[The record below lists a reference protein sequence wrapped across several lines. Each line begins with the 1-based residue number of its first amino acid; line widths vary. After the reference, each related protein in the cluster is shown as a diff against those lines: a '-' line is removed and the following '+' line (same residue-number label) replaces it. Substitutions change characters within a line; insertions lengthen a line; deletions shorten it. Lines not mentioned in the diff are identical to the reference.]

1 MVLSKRRI
9 TVVEDDAA
17 VLETVQVML
26 GDRYEIIP
34 ATNGEEA
41 VRKYKMFK
49 PEVVLMDVMM
59 PVMDGVEATKEIKK
73 IDPQAKIIGLT
84 AYARKKGKEL
94 LEAGALEVIEKPF
107 TRKQLIEVI
116 EKYLK

>member
-1 MVLSKRRI
+1 MMPRFSKPCRLCWVI
-9 TVVEDDAA
+9 STT
-17 VLETVQVML
+17 LYL
-26 GDRYEIIP
+26 P
-34 ATNGEEA
+34 TNGEEA
-41 VRKYKMFK
+41 VRIYKAFK

-84 AYARKKGKEL
+84 AYARKKGKGL

-116 EKYLK
+116 EKYINQP

>member
-1 MVLSKRRI
+1 MVA
-9 TVVEDDAA
+9 EDDAA

-26 GDRYEIIP
+26 GDRYDIIP

-41 VRKYKMFK
+41 ARKYKMFK
-49 PEVVLMDVMM
+49 PEIMLMDVMM

-73 IDPQAKIIGLT
+73 IGLQAKIIGLT

-94 LEAGALEVIEKPF
+94 P
-107 TRKQLIEVI
+107 
-116 EKYLK
+116 

>member
-1 MVLSKRRI
+1 MNKRRVM
-9 TVVEDDAA
+9 VVEDDSA
-17 VLETVQVML
+17 VLETVQIML
-26 GDRYEIIP
+26 GDKYEIIP

-41 VRKYKMFK
+41 VKKYKMFK
-49 PEVVLMDVMM
+49 PDVVLMDVMM

-94 LEAGALEVIEKPF
+94 LDAGALEVVEKPF
-107 TRKQLIEVI
+107 TRRQLIEVI
-116 EKYLK
+116 EKYLE

>member
-1 MVLSKRRI
+1 MNKRRVM
-9 TVVEDDAA
+9 VVEDDSAA
-17 VLETVQVML
+17 LETVQIML
-26 GDRYEIIP
+26 GDRYDVIP

-41 VRKYKMFK
+41 VRLYRMFK
-49 PEVVLMDVMM
+49 PEVVLMDVVM
-59 PVMDGVEATKEIKK
+59 PVMDGIETTKEIKK

-94 LEAGALEVIEKPF
+94 LEAGALEIVEKPF

-116 EKYLK
+116 ERYLNE

>member
-1 MVLSKRRI
+1 MNKRRVM
-9 TVVEDDAA
+9 VVEDDSA
-17 VLETVQVML
+17 VLEAVQIML
-26 GDRYEIIP
+26 GHKYEIVP

-41 VRKYKMFK
+41 IRNYKMFK

-59 PVMDGVEATKEIKK
+59 PVMDGVEATREIKK

-84 AYARKKGKEL
+84 AYAMKKGKKL
-94 LEAGALEVIEKPF
+94 LEAGALEIIEKPF

-116 EKYLK
+116 EKYLEKE